1 MDSGRRWTWLA
12 GTELP
17 VKTGGS
23 GQQIPE
29 TQQEKVAGATGNSL
43 DLSINS
49 CELLSGNFNNYLGT
63 EFQRT
68 DSAFACGDKAAK
80 DRLYLI

>member
-12 GTELP
+12 DTELP
-17 VKTGGS
+17 GGS
-23 GQQIPE
+23 AQQIAE

-49 CELLSGNFNNYLGT
+49 CELLSGNFQNYLGT

-68 DSAFACGDKAAK
+68 DSAFACGEKAAK